1 MKVNF
6 KEVADK
12 VLSNK
17 KLGMGLKIAG
27 LVAGGVSTVIL
38 AAVDKK
44 ETDAKLEKLVNEKL
58 AGK

>member
-6 KEVADK
+6 KEAIGK

-17 KLGMGLKIAG
+17 KLGTACM
-27 LVAGGVSTVIL
+27 VVGGVVGAVGKVIQHTVEKEET
-38 AAVDKK
+38 KK
-44 ETDAKLEKLVNEKL
+44 TLEKLVNEKL